1 MNRSAELV
9 RTDDRWLGGVCGGV
23 ARYLGVDPNLI
34 RLVTVIG
41 AVLGIGT
48 LVIAYVAAWV
58 LMPDEERA
66 AERRQRVV
74 ASTPESG

>member
-1 MNRSAELV
+1 MRRSAELV

-23 ARYLGVDPNLI
+23 ARYLGVDPTVI
-34 RLVTVIG
+34 RVVTVIG

-48 LVIAYVAAWV
+48 VVVAYVAAWV

-66 AERRQRVV
+66 AERRQTLA